1 MNLLQAGIS
10 AVERGYVPDPITRF
24 AIRRLCKERLRDMQG
39 ARAEQ
44 TLATQRAFI
53 DSMGTAPIAPLPA
66 KANEQHYELPAEFF
80 AAVLGP
86 HRKYS
91 CCLWDDTTKT
101 LAAAEEAALTAT
113 CEHAELRDGQQILEL
128 GCGWGSLSL
137 WMASKFPNSHITAVS
152 NSSAQRQLIEMLA
165 AARGLKN
172 LRVITADM
180 NQFSPGE
187 NGQRRQKFDRVVS
200 VEMFEHMRNYEL
212 LLARIA
218 TWLQPTGKLFV
229 HIFCHRQ
236 LAYPFETEGA
246 SNWMGRYFF
255 TGGNMPSQSLLAH
268 FHRDLSITRQ
278 WVWNGL
284 HYQRTAEAWL
294 QQLDARRDVVLPI
307 LAATYGTGQAT
318 RWFHRWRMF
327 FLAVSEL
334 FGYAL
339 GSEWFVSHYLLEH
352 SALRTQTGAE
362 STLNSPLREH
372 PSLSKIVQGN

>member
-10 AVERGYVPDPITRF
+10 AVERGYVPDQITRF
-24 AIRRLCKERLRDMQG
+24 AIRRLCGERLRDMLG
-39 ARAEQ
+39 PRAEKS
-44 TLATQRAFI
+44 LASQRAFVE
-53 DSMGTAPIAPLPA
+53 SMSAAPIALVPA
-66 KANEQHYELPAEFF
+66 MANQQHYELPPEFF
-80 AAVLGP
+80 AAVLGT

-91 CCLWDDTTKT
+91 CCLWDDSTDT
-101 LAAAEEAALTAT
+101 LDAAEEAALKAT
-113 CEHAELRDGQQILEL
+113 CEHAELCDGQQILEL

-137 WMASKFPNSHITAVS
+137 WMASKFPGSHITAVS
-152 NSSAQRQLIEMLA
+152 NSAAQRQLIEMLA

-172 LRVITADM
+172 LQIITADM
-180 NQFSPGE
+180 NQFHPEGT
-187 NGQRRQKFDRVVS
+187 GRRRQKFDRVVS

-218 TWLQPTGKLFV
+218 TWLQPAGKLFV

-246 SNWMGRYFF
+246 SNWMGRHFF
-255 TGGNMPSQSLLAH
+255 TGGNMPSQSLLGH
-268 FHRDLSITRQ
+268 FNRDLSITRQ

-294 QQLDARRDVVLPI
+294 QRLDTRREEVMPI
-307 LAATYGTGQAT
+307 LAATYGAGHAL

-339 GSEWFVSHYLLEH
+339 GSEWFVSHYLFEH
-352 SALRTQTGAE
+352 SELKMQTGGQARIDMPFHE
-362 STLNSPLREH
+362 RSAPST
-372 PSLSKIVQGN
+372 IVQGN